1 MVSWLKS
8 QKETC
13 IPIWGM
19 GPRACLPALTGGI
32 SAFPCSV
39 SPGISRCQTQ
49 SSPHTRSPGWINGAS
64 AKPALPLSHES
75 VLNVPPF
82 VGPSLMPPSQEMS
95 LQANQRCSLLS
106 AQRWSRLWWILL
118 SPYHTRLGVCPGD
131 CCPGCCQ
138 AHRAHPTARGS
149 PVVSGGPTLP
159 LAVSH
164 PQPLLLAQNLL
175 PLQKNLPT
183 PLTLSQLPGTK
194 CHPTLG
200 SEGGA
205 LCSCVRSR

>member
-39 SPGISRCQTQ
+39 SPGISRRQTQ
-49 SSPHTRSPGWINGAS
+49 SSPHTCSPGWINGAS
-64 AKPALPLSHES
+64 ANPALPVSRES

-82 VGPSLMPPSQEMS
+82 VGPSLMPPSQMS

-118 SPYHTRLGVCPGD
+118 SPYHTEPGSA
-131 CCPGCCQ
+131 Q
-138 AHRAHPTARGS
+138 RTAAQDAAR
-149 PVVSGGPTLP
+149 PMVP
-159 LAVSH
+159 A
-164 PQPLLLAQNLL
+164 PQQ
-175 PLQKNLPT
+175 
-183 PLTLSQLPGTK
+183 
-194 CHPTLG
+194 
-200 SEGGA
+200 GA
-205 LCSCVRSR
+205 LWR

>member
-1 MVSWLKS
+1 MTYSITDAPAWFPGSNHRKKPVCPFGVWGPGPAFQHLQAAS
-8 QKETC
+8 QPFPAPC
-13 IPIWGM
+13 PQGSH
-19 GPRACLPALTGGI
+19 RARL
-32 SAFPCSV
+32 
-39 SPGISRCQTQ
+39 
-49 SSPHTRSPGWINGAS
+49 SSPHTRSPGWITGAS
-64 AKPALPLSHES
+64 AKPALPLSRES

-118 SPYHTRLGVCPGD
+118 SPYHTRLEVCPGD

-138 AHRAHPTARGS
+138 AHRARPIARGS

-175 PLQKNLPT
+175 PL
-183 PLTLSQLPGTK
+183 
-194 CHPTLG
+194 
-200 SEGGA
+200 
-205 LCSCVRSR
+205 